1 MLLESDVGDFT
12 RAAELVDQVVRDRGG
27 IDLAVASLGGWWRG
41 PDLCDLDLGAWSR
54 VMRDNLQAHF
64 VCARHVL
71 AAMRKRRQGTYV
83 FIGGPGGISYVAH
96 SAPIAVA
103 GSGQLA
109 LAQSFG
115 RELRPHG
122 VRVLQLF
129 VAKVRTR
136 ERGRGPQP
144 GWITPEDIGHHIVDI
159 HDDKVERPAAMGR
172 SFLPPGV
179 PPVDAPELKTGG

>member
-1 MLLESDVGDFT
+1 MARGLILDPVRNRTLEGKTALVAGGAGNVGEGIVAALIDRGATVVVPSRSAEKLAALTDYLGPARAPRLLPFESDVGDFG

-27 IDLAVASLGGWWRG
+27 IDL
-41 PDLCDLDLGAWSR
+41 
-54 VMRDNLQAHF
+54 
-64 VCARHVL
+64 
-71 AAMRKRRQGTYV
+71 
-83 FIGGPGGISYVAH
+83 
-96 SAPIAVA
+96 AVA

-159 HDDKVERPAAMGR
+159 HDDKVDRPEAMVR

-179 PPVDAPELKTGG
+179 PPVDAPELKSGG